1 MARNKEGYKTYGPGD
16 PIHIV
21 VTQDFVGTA
30 NEFFS
35 YCRDKGYNPS
45 QIIRQAIT
53 EWLNK
58 EALSETASADR
69 TADNPLDAKLM
80 SMVAQKRRNRSGR
93 VSLRTARE
101 ILEGE

>member
-1 MARNKEGYKTYGPGD
+1 MARNKEGYKTYGSGD

-58 EALSETASADR
+58 EALSESASQQR
-69 TADNPLDAKLM
+69 TAENPLDAKLM
-80 SMVAQKRRNRSGR
+80 NMVAQKKRSRAGK

-101 ILEGE
+101 ILEDE